1 MPDRARRLGRALLAA
16 CLAACVG
23 AFLSACATSPA
34 PQRTVRITVLASPAL
49 NPDGDGRPSPV
60 MVRLYELADT
70 DGFQQAGFFDL
81 SDHDKEVLG
90 ANALARMVVAVRP
103 GERLALCHALE
114 PGSRHLAVMV
124 AYRDIYRARWRG
136 VVTLPPSADSA
147 WTVVLGP
154 DSVAIQPDTGP
165 DAATGT
171 SAARKLQPYWS
182 KLNGA
187 IGSVAGSA
195 RPIQPPAM
203 LKGQAHVLEQ

>member
-1 MPDRARRLGRALLAA
+1 MRALLAA
-16 CLAACVG
+16 CLAAC
-23 AFLSACATSPA
+23 LTACATSPA

-103 GERLALCHALE
+103 GERLTLCHALE
-114 PGSRHLAVMV
+114 PRSRHLAVMV

-136 VVTLPPSADSA
+136 VVALPLSADSA
-147 WTVVLGP
+147 WTVALGP
-154 DSVAIQPDTGP
+154 DSVSIQPGSRS

-171 SAARKLQPYWS
+171 SAATRNVQPDWRKLS
-182 KLNGA
+182 GA
-187 IGSVAGSA
+187 IGSMAGSA
-195 RPIQPPAM
+195 PAIQPPAM
-203 LKGQAHVLEQ
+203 PKGQAHVLEQ